1 MCAMFGV
8 QSVAYD
14 AEPNRNVVASAT
26 KETTWLPS
34 MSIFEVLQRES
45 GQRRIPVPKNSNRR
59 IPVFMKLL
67 SSTQE
72 NNIG

>member
-1 MCAMFGV
+1 MFGV

-45 GQRRIPVPKNSNRR
+45 GQRRIPAICYRK
-59 IPVFMKLL
+59 IF
-67 SSTQE
+67 E
-72 NNIG
+72 N